1 MSFCG
6 NCGTRLAPGVRFCGE
21 CGTPVATTADE
32 LTTTNEATSADDPTT
47 IDEPAIA
54 EAPTTMFDPT
64 PADDATTGGA
74 TPWWTSDATPA
85 DTTTPATTSWAPP
98 QPSPPLEQPQRVQA
112 TDQGEPNS
120 SSDGLLSRLA
130 PEALLAGDWPGAGR
144 VALVAMSV
152 MVTISFV
159 GQMLGQVYKLGAEAV
174 IVGTL
179 TMTAG
184 ALGGDAV
191 YASDSPTQH
200 IGFTPLTVTLA
211 GAGVLAILV
220 ARWLDRHP
228 TTLLVDC
235 AVQTARVVVDFSGLA
250 LLICLVGR
258 GTIPFEEGATE
269 TYSVHATVAGTFFGA
284 VLLSVCAAVL
294 AFALRPDIL
303 PGKVRR
309 IRDQAAGP
317 VQALAFSGLV
327 ALVLTAIA
335 GVVLILTTLDTGKP
349 AAFASLLVALPNAMI
364 YAVLT
369 GMGVS
374 SQVTAGGTAS
384 LDPLGYFLSP
394 FAGTSGKSVGL
405 LDVTQ
410 ESAWFWLLT
419 VGAVAFW
426 AIAALLSVLRERA
439 QPAARRNSLWLVG
452 LSVLFAL
459 VGVWLTTTT
468 TATEGVAVNGS
479 WGPSAGGAFLLT
491 LLWAAVAAFLAVGLA
506 PQLRPSL
513 GPLARRVG
521 ALSLARGQET
531 DPTSRDR

>member
-21 CGTPVATTADE
+21 CGTPVAGSETPGPAAQQTPQDAAADVEPLPATA
-32 LTTTNEATSADDPTT
+32 P
-47 IDEPAIA
+47 DEP
-54 EAPTTMFDPT
+54 P
-64 PADDATTGGA
+64 GA
-74 TPWWTSDATPA
+74 TASL
-85 DTTTPATTSWAPP
+85 PP
-98 QPSPPLEQPQRVQA
+98 VQQTA
-112 TDQGEPNS
+112 R
-120 SSDGLLSRLA
+120 DGLLARLS
-130 PEALLAGDWPGAGR
+130 PEALLAGDWRSAGR
-144 VALVAMSV
+144 VALTAMSV
-152 MVTISFV
+152 MLAISFV
-159 GQMLGQVYKLGAEAV
+159 GEMLGQTYKLGTEAV
-174 IVGTL
+174 VVATL

-191 YASDSPTQH
+191 YSSDGPVQH

-211 GAGVLAILV
+211 GAAVLAILIS
-220 ARWLDRHP
+220 RWLDRHP
-228 TTLLVDC
+228 STLLVDC
-235 AVQTARVVVDFSGLA
+235 VVQTARVVVVFCGLS
-250 LLICLVGR
+250 LIISLVGR
-258 GTIPFEEGATE
+258 GKIPFEEGASE
-269 TYSVHATVAGTFFGA
+269 RYSVHATVAGTFFGA
-284 VLLSVCAAVL
+284 LLLSVCSAVL

-303 PGKVRR
+303 PTNVRR
-309 IRDQAAGP
+309 IRDRAAGP
-317 VQALAFSGLV
+317 VHSLAISALLALA
-327 ALVLTAIA
+327 LTALA
-335 GVVLILTTLDTGKP
+335 GVVLILTALDTGKP

-374 SQVTAGGTAS
+374 SQVTASGTAS
-384 LDPLGYFLSP
+384 LDPLGHFLDHIV
-394 FAGTSGKSVGL
+394 GTTGKSVDL

-410 ESAWFWLLT
+410 KSAWFWLLT

-439 QPAARRNSLWLVG
+439 QPAARRNALWLVG
-452 LSVLFAL
+452 SSVVFAL

-468 TATEGVAVNGS
+468 TATQGVAVNGS
-479 WGPSAGGAFLLT
+479 WGPSAGGTFLLT

-521 ALSLARGQET
+521 ALSLARGRET

>member
-1 MSFCG
+1 
-6 NCGTRLAPGVRFCGE
+6 
-21 CGTPVATTADE
+21 
-32 LTTTNEATSADDPTT
+32 
-47 IDEPAIA
+47 
-54 EAPTTMFDPT
+54 
-64 PADDATTGGA
+64 
-74 TPWWTSDATPA
+74 
-85 DTTTPATTSWAPP
+85 
-98 QPSPPLEQPQRVQA
+98 
-112 TDQGEPNS
+112 
-120 SSDGLLSRLA
+120 
-130 PEALLAGDWPGAGR
+130 
-144 VALVAMSV
+144 MSV

-191 YASDSPTQH
+191 YASDSPTQR
-200 IGFTPLTVTLA
+200 IGFTPMTVTLA

-235 AVQTARVVVDFSGLA
+235 AVQTARVVVAFSGLA

-317 VQALAFSGLV
+317 VQALAISGLV

-531 DPTSRDR
+531 NPTSRDR